1 MNILESYKGRLAVA
15 ESFYAKSHNNEKMSN
30 QKKLVTAKMLE
41 NTNKFLNEAFDNSVG
56 TQRADMGAYRKFALN
71 LTTVAVPNLIAF
83 DLVFTYPM
91 SSISGYVTYVEYVAG
106 SNKGGIK
113 RGEMDAD
120 GNFTGDVFNSPLGLG
135 KVDPDYTGEKVVE
148 TLGESLKLMWTPVAK
163 IVKAMDADGNA
174 LDITGWKVAED
185 GTLSG
190 STDIKAGIKV
200 AYLYDNV
207 IIAQNDLP
215 ILNARVRN
223 IPLVAKA
230 RRIAIFYSQMAAF
243 QAKNDYGFDMGDEL
257 AAKAVG
263 QLSYEIDTEICN
275 GLIGAAPSDSDLVWS
290 KTLPIGVSK
299 QEHYAGFVE
308 ILEIAA
314 QKIFDRTK
322 RFSPN
327 YMLISSSI
335 RPILAFVPGFEAAPK
350 GNVNGPHFIGTL
362 NGLKVYVTPNIEEGK
377 FVIGVNGDDASSSAA
392 VFAPYMPIVPTQL
405 LNYADGSNSQGWST
419 MYAFEILNDK
429 LLVSGKCVA

>member
-1 MNILESYKGRLAVA
+1 
-15 ESFYAKSHNNEKMSN
+15 
-30 QKKLVTAKMLE
+30 
-41 NTNKFLNEAFDNSVG
+41 
-56 TQRADMGAYRKFALN
+56 MGAYRKFALN

-91 SSISGYVTYVEYVAG
+91 SSISGYVTYVEYTAG
-106 SNKGGIK
+106 SNKGDIK
-113 RGEMDAD
+113 RGEMDAN
-120 GNFTGDVFNSPLGLG
+120 GNYTGDVFNSPFGLG
-135 KVDPDYTGEKVVE
+135 KVDADYTGEKVVE
-148 TLGESLKLMWTPVAK
+148 TLGESKKLMWTPVAK
-163 IVKAMDADGNA
+163 IVKAIAADGSA
-174 LDITGWKVAED
+174 IDVADWKVAED
-185 GTLSG
+185 GTVTG
-190 STDIKAGIKV
+190 TGAQAGVKV
-200 AYLYDNV
+200 AYVYDNV
-207 IIAQNDLP
+207 VIAQNDLP

-275 GLIGAAPSDSDLVWS
+275 GLINAAPSDSDLVWS

-362 NGLKVYVTPNIEEGK
+362 NGLKVYVTPNITAGT
-377 FVIGVNGDDASSSAA
+377 FVIGVNGDDMMSSAA
-392 VFAPYMPIVPTQL
+392 VYAPYMPIVPTQL
-405 LNYADGSNSQGWST
+405 LGFADGAMSQGFSSLYDLK
-419 MYAFEILNDK
+419 MLNSS
-429 LLVSGKCVA
+429 LLVSGRVTA